1 MKVLRGLFESND
13 LNSLLF
19 FSKLLVNEREK
30 MEELF
35 MDIFEEL
42 KNKRPEDCQTAY
54 IPEKITKD
62 DVEEIENE
70 AAYKPNRD
78 DLYSLISEVHDLFVK
93 AAEENKVSYDT
104 PTDYYEGKAFA
115 YGNAAYIIEEK
126 MKKLYTKGE

>member
-1 MKVLRGLFESND
+1 
-13 LNSLLF
+13 
-19 FSKLLVNEREK
+19 
-30 MEELF
+30 

-62 DVEEIENE
+62 DVEKIE
-70 AAYKPNRD
+70 KKQPTRD

-93 AAEENKVSYDT
+93 AAEENNASYDT

-115 YGNAAYIIEEK
+115 YKNAAYIIEEK

>member
-1 MKVLRGLFESND
+1 
-13 LNSLLF
+13 
-19 FSKLLVNEREK
+19 
-30 MEELF
+30 

-62 DVEEIENE
+62 D
-70 AAYKPNRD
+70 
-78 DLYSLISEVHDLFVK
+78 LYLLISEVHELFIK
-93 AAEENKVSYDT
+93 ATKENKESHKA
-104 PTDYYEGKAFA
+104 PFEYYEGKEFA

>member
-1 MKVLRGLFESND
+1 
-13 LNSLLF
+13 
-19 FSKLLVNEREK
+19 
-30 MEELF
+30 

-62 DVEEIENE
+62 DVEKIKNE
-70 AAYKPNRD
+70 AIYVPNHA
-78 DLYSLISEVHDLFVK
+78 DLYSLISEVHKLFIK
-93 AAEENKVSYDT
+93 AAKENKESHEA
-104 PTDYYEGKAFA
+104 PFEYYEGKAFA